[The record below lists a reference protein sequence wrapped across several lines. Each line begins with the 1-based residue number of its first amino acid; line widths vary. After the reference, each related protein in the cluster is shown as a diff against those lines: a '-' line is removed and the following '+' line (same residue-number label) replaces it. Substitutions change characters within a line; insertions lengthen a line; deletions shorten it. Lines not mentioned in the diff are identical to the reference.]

1 MDRASDGRPRIV
13 VAAEHALFGDGLR
26 TLLKSS
32 RRFVVVHSTSDGH
45 EALRRTREL
54 KPDVLVLDLAAF
66 PDSVIPPGVASS
78 LAPTALVV
86 LTTAPHRSA
95 IEVFIELG
103 ARGVILKDA
112 GAGLLLRA
120 IRSVIAGGYWVDR
133 EPVTDFAQALYR
145 LGVRTRQRTFGLTDR
160 ESEIVGAVASA
171 YSNKEIAQ
179 LFEISETTVKHHL
192 TNIFDKVGVSTRL
205 ELAMLEPRWLFQR
218 EPNRSG
224 KRHRIAHDVAIRG
237 DPVQPQI
244 EPHPD
249 VALDEPS
256 RAAPGVDRAGRS
268 GGFGVHAR
276 GSSADAQVT
285 PSIRGAE
292 VK

>member
-1 MDRASDGRPRIV
+1 VDRASDGRPRIV

-66 PDSVIPPGVASS
+66 PDGVIPPGVASS

-95 IEVFIELG
+95 IEGFLELG

-112 GAGLLLRA
+112 HAGLLLRA
-120 IRSVIAGGYWVDR
+120 IRAVVAGEYWVDR
-133 EPVTDFAQALYR
+133 EPVTDFPEALYR
-145 LGVRTRQRTFGLTDR
+145 LGTRTRQRTFGLTDR

-179 LFEISETTVKHHL
+179 LFDISETTVKHHL

-205 ELAMLEPRWLFQR
+205 ELAMFAVSNGFQTD
-218 EPNRSG
+218 
-224 KRHRIAHDVAIRG
+224 AAV
-237 DPVQPQI
+237 V
-244 EPHPD
+244 
-249 VALDEPS
+249 PS
-256 RAAPGVDRAGRS
+256 LM
-268 GGFGVHAR
+268 H
-276 GSSADAQVT
+276 
-285 PSIRGAE
+285 
-292 VK
+292 